1 MRMHRQQGRRFVFAV
16 SVLFLMVSPVPWP
29 SLLPPSAGI
38 RRAQDTDLEG
48 VDALLQP
55 LVKAGVLV
63 GRTLEE
69 LAELLP
75 SCTVIERDNKILGC
89 AVLLD
94 LGTTPDGV
102 RVAEVGAF
110 CVDPQYRCAHAR
122 MHACMREHE
131 GG

>member
-1 MRMHRQQGRRFVFAV
+1 MRNALLGLQQPAKKVWMLVLCSNVMTRG
-16 SVLFLMVSPVPWP
+16 VLFMTETMPACF
-29 SLLPPSAGI
+29 AGI
-38 RRAQDTDLEG
+38 RRARYTDLEG
-48 VDALLQP
+48 VDLLLQP

-63 GRTLEE
+63 SRSLDE

-110 CVDPQYRCAHAR
+110 CVDPQYRCAVA
-122 MHACMREHE
+122 
-131 GG
+131 